1 MTEFNFSLSQEI
13 WREQAAYDAEL
24 SKWVNIY
31 NSFVDIICS
40 SLERRRKDSFF
51 RVYLNSIITAKC
63 TKIDLTV

>member
-13 WREQAAYDAEL
+13 WQEQAAYDAEL

-31 NSFVDIICS
+31 NSFVHIICS

-51 RVYLNSIITAKC
+51 SGLFEFNYHSKVHKN
-63 TKIDLTV
+63 